1 MNPVV
6 KNKDSV
12 KKTDYERWIE
22 FAKLEFTSW
31 LYVNRTE
38 MAQQNAPFKRDGK
51 VGGGIIPFSC
61 FFLC

>member
-1 MNPVV
+1 MKPVV

-22 FAKLEFTSW
+22 FAKLEFTCW

-38 MAQQNAPFKRDGK
+38 MAEKNAPFKIDGK
-51 VGGGIIPFSC
+51 VKID
-61 FFLC
+61 